1 MIIDFKH
8 SMKKEFEM
16 TDLGLMTY
24 FLGIEV
30 IQDNGGIFIS
40 QENYA
45 KEVLKKFSMEDCHP
59 TDTPVEYGTKL
70 TKEGE
75 GKYINP
81 TYYKSLVGCL
91 RYLTCTRPDILFG
104 VGLISRFME
113 VPKTSHL
120 NVAKRIL
127 RYIKGTIE
135 YGMFYSSSKKL
146 ELIGYSDSD
155 WAGSYDDRKSTTGF
169 VFYFGEATFTW
180 SSKKQRIVALSSC
193 EAEYIAASSSVCHA
207 IWLRRLLQE
216 LHMPQEKSTKIYVDN
231 KSTIALAK
239 NPVYHERSK
248 HIDTRFHFIRDH
260 IKNKEV
266 EIHHVK
272 TSEQVADIL
281 TKPLKFK
288 IFQ

>member
-1 MIIDFKH
+1 
-8 SMKKEFEM
+8 
-16 TDLGLMTY
+16 
-24 FLGIEV
+24 
-30 IQDNGGIFIS
+30 
-40 QENYA
+40 
-45 KEVLKKFSMEDCHP
+45 
-59 TDTPVEYGTKL
+59 
-70 TKEGE
+70 
-75 GKYINP
+75 
-81 TYYKSLVGCL
+81 
-91 RYLTCTRPDILFG
+91 
-104 VGLISRFME
+104 
-113 VPKTSHL
+113 
-120 NVAKRIL
+120 
-127 RYIKGTIE
+127 
-135 YGMFYSSSKKL
+135 MFYSSSKRL

-155 WAGSYDDRKSTTGF
+155 WARSYNDRKCTIGF

-231 KSTIALAK
+231 KSAIALAK
-239 NPVYHERSK
+239 NPVYHKRSK

-281 TKPLKFK
+281 TKPLKFE
-288 IFQ
+288 IFQQLRRKLGMLDGTILRGENVEIKLVQVS